1 MIILDE
7 VHQTQEDKGRR
18 LSVIDGLY
26 KLIQKNTF
34 TKDKDTV
41 LETPLRV
48 TEGERSGLGWGGFN
62 QDIGINIYT
71 HSNISK
77 SIHKGLRY
85 STGDPTQHSNTLR
98 GKTPPKDEIF
108 ICLIKLLHT
117 YNKLNIG
124 NHLYATRK

>member
-1 MIILDE
+1 MPFEGTQKDLPMIILDE

-18 LSVIDGLY
+18 VSVIDGTY
-26 KLIQKNTF
+26 KLTQKNTF

-48 TEGERSGLGWGGFN
+48 TKGERSGLGWGGFN

-77 SIHKGLRY
+77 SINKGLRY
-85 STGDPTQHSNTLR
+85 STGDP
-98 GKTPPKDEIF
+98 I
-108 ICLIKLLHT
+108 
-117 YNKLNIG
+117 
-124 NHLYATRK
+124 